1 MSSSLK
7 TATIQ
12 IFLKFISNSYVSLSF
27 LLIWNSYTPVHPS
40 KTIPDSRP
48 KWTKCI
54 PVFRPKRRKNP
65 TPWGGTHHMAY
76 IKEYS
81 PGKLIFCT
89 TSWLFSWF
97 ILCHLAVDARS
108 LSKNSKMN
116 ITRLL
121 CTILMRWLFFCKS
134 GSENLNFL
142 HN

>member
-1 MSSSLK
+1 MSSLLR

-12 IFLKFISNSYVSLSF
+12 IFLKFISHSYVSLSF
-27 LLIWNSYTPVHPS
+27 LLLWNSYTPVDRS
-40 KTIPDSRP
+40 KTIPDPRP

-65 TPWGGTHHMAY
+65 TPWGGTHYMAY
-76 IKEYS
+76 IKEYP
-81 PGKLIFCT
+81 PGILIFVLHRGY
-89 TSWLFSWF
+89 S
-97 ILCHLAVDARS
+97 VDSYSVNLLWTRS

-121 CTILMRWLFFCKS
+121 CTILLRWLFFCKS

-142 HN
+142 NN